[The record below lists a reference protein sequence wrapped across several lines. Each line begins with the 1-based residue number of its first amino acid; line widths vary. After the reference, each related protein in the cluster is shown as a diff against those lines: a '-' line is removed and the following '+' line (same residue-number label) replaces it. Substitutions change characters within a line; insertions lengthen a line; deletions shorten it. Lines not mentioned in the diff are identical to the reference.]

1 VRKDQ
6 PVDNAARFA
15 SQRLNRRR
23 LAQAAAALGGAGLAS
38 SLRLDAFAQDATPL
52 ASPVASPVS
61 LNEPPLPD
69 YTKSVSITSWGFGA
83 EETNP
88 MAFSRIDAFKK
99 AYPSINLTLV
109 PQFDDQKLLTA
120 FASKQLPD
128 VLWMDRGKLG
138 SWAARGVLQPIDD
151 LVAQAGID
159 TSKYYPAA
167 LEEAKFE
174 GKLYGLPGF
183 IDVRAMYVNL
193 DALKEIGQDSAQFD
207 TGNWDQLTELAAK
220 LVKKNG
226 NSITQWGLDNKLQAG
241 WLYLWGAANGGSF
254 LSEDGK
260 TVSFNDPKI
269 VEALEWGVNDYDAQ
283 GGFDAYSAVASTWQ
297 GDEQFAR
304 GQVALTLYENWMLGI
319 IARVAPDLNFEVV
332 PMKKRND
339 DGMVSFSGGPAWA
352 IPNGAPNVEAAWQ
365 FIRFMDSLQTWRIG
379 AQGVKQYQQKQG
391 KPYIPSLTA
400 NRVADQMQIQEFYE
414 PIGEHFD
421 AAVKLWPQI
430 LDQSQ
435 NRPIS
440 RSAASAQID
449 DILLN
454 DGVKPA
460 LSKSKPPKDALD
472 DANKEAQD
480 AIDSL

>member
-1 VRKDQ
+1 MRKDQ
-6 PVDNAARFA
+6 SVDRHARF
-15 SQRLNRRR
+15 STLRIKRRR
-23 LAQAAAALGGAGLAS
+23 LAQATALGAVGIAAS
-38 SLRLDAFAQDATPL
+38 ARLDALAQA
-52 ASPVASPVS
+52 ASPVASPQASPVS
-61 LNEPPLPD
+61 LTEPPLPAF
-69 YTKSVSITSWGFGA
+69 TKSASITSWGFGA

-88 MAFSRIDAFKK
+88 MAFSRIDAFKS

-128 VLWMDRGKLG
+128 VIWMDRAAIS

-151 LVAQAGID
+151 LVSQAGID

-167 LEEAKFE
+167 LDESKFD

-183 IDVRAMYVNL
+183 IDVRALYVNL
-193 DALKEIGQDSAQFD
+193 DALKAIGQDPAQLD

-226 NSITQWGLDNKLQAG
+226 NSIQQWGLDNKLQAG
-241 WLYLWGAANGGSF
+241 WIYLWGLANGGSF
-254 LSEDGK
+254 ISQDGK
-260 TVSFNDPKI
+260 TVTFNDPKI
-269 VEALEWGVNDYDAQ
+269 VEALDWGVNDYAAQ

-304 GQVALTLYENWMLGI
+304 AQVALTHYENWMLGI
-319 IARVAPDLNFEVV
+319 IARVAPKLNFTVM

-339 DGMVSFSGGPAWA
+339 GGMVSFSGGPAWV
-352 IPNGAPNVEAAWQ
+352 IPNGAPNVDAAWQ
-365 FIRFMDSLQTWRIG
+365 FVRFMDALQTWRIG

-391 KPYIPSLTA
+391 NPYIPSLTA
-400 NRVADQMQIQEFYE
+400 NRVANQMQIQELYQ
-414 PIGEHFD
+414 PLGDQFD

-430 LDQSQ
+430 LDQSAEK
-435 NRPIS
+435 PVS
-440 RSAASAQID
+440 HSPASAQID
-449 DILLN
+449 NILLT

-460 LSKSKPPKDALD
+460 LSKAKSAKDALD
-472 DANKEAQD
+472 AANKEAQD
-480 AIDSL
+480 AINSL